1 MLNHLPGGR
10 GAPRGIVL
18 GLPFQLFRSPNDFS
32 QVAEVVV
39 EVVPYAEAE
48 VAVVDYDMTDNYL
61 SSLDD
66 VFHHMSCH
74 ACLSF
79 KSRCPL
85 EFSGGLVMF
94 VALSMSLP
102 LEFYVATIDRD
113 HRYLHHAT
121 PISRRLA
128 IIFSHLISW

>member
-18 GLPFQLFRSPNDFS
+18 GLPFQLFRSLNDLS

-61 SSLDD
+61 S
-66 VFHHMSCH
+66 MSFTTCH
-74 ACLSF
+74 
-79 KSRCPL
+79 
-85 EFSGGLVMF
+85 V
-94 VALSMSLP
+94 
-102 LEFYVATIDRD
+102 T
-113 HRYLHHAT
+113 H
-121 PISRRLA
+121 
-128 IIFSHLISW
+128 IFPSKCAVL